1 MRPVLRIETNREN
14 SAYWP
19 EPALDAA
26 ECTDCMNLVQLLP
39 ESWCW

>member
-1 MRPVLRIETNREN
+1 MRQVKRIETNREK
-14 SAYWP
+14 SAYRQ
-19 EPALDAA
+19 ETALDAA